1 MVYQIDTPGLE
12 DQAVTNDK
20 IETGT
25 IEINRLDATLAGAL
39 VPVGGIIMWSG
50 TADQIAGFPNWQLCD
65 GSAISS
71 GSLSGTNTPDLVGRF
86 ILGTDTYDTGEGR
99 WEETITGD
107 DTPTGGSKD
116 AIVVSHNH
124 DVSNDSH
131 NHGVS
136 NDSHTHGDTFQ
147 LNNAQAFGYRT
158 NTSPT
163 DAVQGTGGNFA
174 YSTPTLIGSVSANST
189 GIDIDNNSTGIDIDT
204 EGSSGTNK
212 NLPPYYSLAYIM
224 RIN

>member
-20 IETGT
+20 IESGT

-39 VPVGGIIMWSG
+39 VPIGGIIMWSG
-50 TADQIAGFPNWQLCD
+50 TADQISGFPNWQLCD
-65 GSAISS
+65 GSVINS
-71 GSLSGTNTPDLVGRF
+71 GSLSGSNTPDLVGRF
-86 ILGTDTYDTGEGR
+86 ILGTDTYDTGEER

-107 DTPTGGSKD
+107 DTASGGSKD

-124 DVSNDSH
+124 GVSNDSH
-131 NHGVS
+131 NHGITDGGHAHNFAGVRVES
-136 NDSHTHGDTFQ
+136 NQGQNGNDDNEAYDNG
-147 LNNAQAFGYRT
+147 RT
-158 NTSPT
+158 TSPQ
-163 DAVQGTGGNFA
+163 V
-174 YSTPTLIGSVSANST
+174 T
-189 GIDIDNNSTGIDIDT
+189 GISIDNNSTGITINNQ
-204 EGSSGTNK
+204 GVSGTNA